1 MTDFLNQLRKY
12 HRSTTASVLAAGLFG
27 LMMLCL
33 WLSRNH
39 ALEEGFLRG
48 GLLAL
53 VVMGFIIGF
62 CEQVAIETSIAWALP
77 GHLRRVRRF
86 TTWVYL
92 GGSLVVMGI
101 FVGRSEPFPMLQTL
115 ALGAVA
121 MLALNLGLLPRLFPA
136 QAMCVAPLAPLFVLN
151 GFIWSYSWSTPFLE
165 NAIMETPILLL
176 LLSASVATFSWLR
189 LGDRRLVQ
197 RALNCN
203 RIDLVDFCN
212 PAKLQEFR
220 DRTEVVMAKARNSNR
235 ATRWETRLFQW
246 LSKRLRDRSTSPAT
260 RLLLGCLVHVCEAK
274 TLLQITVV
282 VPIVALIMLGAK
294 AIIDVLGGDPISSII
309 PVFATIPPAIAILTV
324 FMIVGMELC
333 HRQQAVLA
341 LPFTRRD
348 LLQARWTYLGL
359 LFGFCVIAIT
369 AFFAIESLI
378 HAQFPGWADSRWF
391 PPGWTSYLNTLPL
404 AAAPATFA
412 GLAFIGRH
420 RVGRLL
426 SDMSI
431 GVFFIG
437 YILSTNL
444 SALSLVDSSWAWAF
458 LAALW
463 IVIAAQLPRRT
474 LNEDE
479 LV

>member
-1 MTDFLNQLRKY
+1 MTGFLNQLRKY
-12 HRSTTASVLAAGLFG
+12 HRGTTASVMTAGFFG

-53 VVMGFIIGF
+53 VVMGFIVGF
-62 CEQVAIETSIAWALP
+62 CEQVTIETSIAWTLP

-86 TTWVYL
+86 TAWTYL

-101 FVGRSEPFPMLQTL
+101 FVSRSEPFPMLQTL

-121 MLALNLGLLPRLFPA
+121 MFALNLGLLPRLFPA
-136 QAMCVAPLAPLFVLN
+136 QAICVAPLASLFVLN
-151 GFIWSYSWSTPFLE
+151 GIIWSHSWSTPFLE
-165 NAIMETPILLL
+165 SAIMETPILLL

-197 RALNCN
+197 RALNGN

-212 PAKLQEFR
+212 PAKLQEFG
-220 DRTEVVMAKARNSNR
+220 DRTKVEKAIAGNSNR

-246 LSKRLRDRSTSPAT
+246 LSKRLRDRSDSPAT
-260 RLLLGCLVHVCEAK
+260 RLLLGCLVHVCEAG
-274 TLLQITVV
+274 TLLQIALV
-282 VPIVALIMLGAK
+282 VPIVALLMFGAP
-294 AIIDVLGGDPISSII
+294 AMADLYDGDPIPHII
-309 PVFATIPPAIAILTV
+309 PVFATIPPAIAILAV

-348 LLQARWTYLGL
+348 LLRARWTYLGL
-359 LFGFCVIAIT
+359 LFGFCVITIT
-369 AFFAIESLI
+369 AFFAIESLT
-378 HAQFPGWADSRWF
+378 HAQFPGWSDSRWF

-404 AAAPATFA
+404 VAAPATFA
-412 GLAFIGRH
+412 GLAFIGH
-420 RVGRLL
+420 QRVGNLFFGIF
-426 SDMSI
+426 I
-431 GVFFIG
+431 GVFILG
-437 YILSTNL
+437 YILSTVL
-444 SALSLVDSSWAWAF
+444 SAVSMVDSWWAWAF
-458 LAALW
+458 PAALW
-463 IVIAAQLPRRT
+463 IVITSQLSQRT
-474 LNEDE
+474 LNDDT